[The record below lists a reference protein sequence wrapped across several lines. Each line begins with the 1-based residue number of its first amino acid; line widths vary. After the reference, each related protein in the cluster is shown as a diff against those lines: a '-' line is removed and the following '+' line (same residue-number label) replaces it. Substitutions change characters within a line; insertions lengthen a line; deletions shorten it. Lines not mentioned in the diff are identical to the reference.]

1 MPVHVAYHCLT
12 MVDDNIAMMIG
23 GYIDEDSGFSE
34 RTFFFNFRDEKW
46 TDGPSMKYYRGYL
59 GCGSFNSEFHGDIV
73 TMAFGG
79 WDGGRT
85 IYDDS
90 ELLLKGADAWTEG

>member
-1 MPVHVAYHCLT
+1 MLLSAVFLCVPTLTAEVKECL
-12 MVDDNIAMMIG
+12 
-23 GYIDEDSGFSE
+23 
-34 RTFFFNFRDEKW
+34 
-46 TDGPSMKYYRGYL
+46 YRGYL
-59 GCGSFNSEFHGDIV
+59 GCGSFNSEFHGSAV

-90 ELLLKGADAWTEG
+90 EMLVEGADSWVEGMFL

>member
-1 MPVHVAYHCLT
+1 
-12 MVDDNIAMMIG
+12 MMIG

-34 RTFFFNFRDEKW
+34 RTFSIDFDNLEGGTW
-46 TDGPSMKYYRGYL
+46 TDGPSMKNYRGYL
-59 GCGSFNSEFHGDIV
+59 GCGSFNSEFHGSAV
-73 TMAFGG
+73 TIAFGG

-90 ELLLKGADAWTEG
+90 EILVEPSMVWAEGLFFAIL